1 MTYNEMKE
9 RAKELGIDFTGQP
22 SKDDLEKWI
31 TEAEAKLGGIDPVAA
46 EEAEAKAKL
55 AAEEAAMAAKE
66 AKFEKPEK
74 PVVAQVSANKANPL
88 RNAMKMVKVKITPLD
103 ERMRGIPS
111 EVFSVGNKHTGFIK
125 KVVRFNQPTWE
136 PEATLQ
142 MLREKTRIIQETEVV
157 NGKEIVRKKQAE
169 AYSITVLPL
178 TADDKAA
185 LAKSK

>member
-9 RAKELGIDFTGQP
+9 RAKELGVDFTGQP

-31 TEAEAKLGGIDPVAA
+31 TEAEAKLGGIDPVTA

-88 RNAMKMVKVKITPLD
+88 RNAMKMVKVNLD
-103 ERMRGIPS
+103 EEIISPKDLYEYMQ
-111 EVFSVGNKHTGFIK
+111 FKY
-125 KVVRFNQPTWE
+125 
-136 PEATLQ
+136 
-142 MLREKTRIIQETEVV
+142 KTNEEFTKQVIRDWMF
-157 NGKEIVRKKQAE
+157 GKI
-169 AYSITVLPL
+169 S
-178 TADDKAA
+178 DDFQ
-185 LAKSK
+185 LSKNVSHR